1 MGGWAAHLGGGPPSD
16 PRHQSITPHGRFG
29 RAVEPGRVASRP
41 AAECDPLRSALGSTE
56 ESTIRRFTARAIAVG
71 LVVFGPVGACASVA
85 SAAKSGPQ
93 TVTICHAT
101 ATETNPYVQITVD
114 IATIVGHAGHGHSGV
129 RADGAR
135 PTDAPHRQA
144 SSSGQ
149 MRGGRDPARFVQN
162 TLA

>member
-71 LVVFGPVGACASVA
+71 LVVFGSVGACASVA

-93 TVTICHAT
+93 KVTICHAT
-101 ATETNPYVQITVD
+101 ASATNPYVRMTVD
-114 IATIVGHAGHGHSGV
+114 VASVIGDAGHGHSGL
-129 RADGAR
+129 
-135 PTDAPHRQA
+135 
-144 SSSGQ
+144 
-149 MRGGRDPARFVQN
+149 N
-162 TLA
+162 TGDIIPPISAAGSLYAGNHWVTGSAT